1 MMWGWPI
8 YKFQMTAVLT
18 GRIRL
23 GFMCSERGG
32 KNERK
37 GRVREKKGGGDTKK
51 FGCN

>member
-23 GFMCSERGG
+23 YVSENEKERTG
-32 KNERK
+32 ERK
-37 GRVREKKGGGDTKK
+37 GRVREKKEGKESQEK
-51 FGCN
+51 V